1 MYSLVTLRNRHF
13 LEAARRVVATIPAG
27 HPVSLRYVASAAALE
42 PAPCYYCTFEY
53 ALRMLRVLRHGR
65 LHLRND
71 RRLALWKELD
81 ARATRLMERHG
92 YRLDFALANVLAA
105 GHASQFFISPDRAMD
120 ILRSAFNH
128 ETRQITI
135 L

>member
-13 LEAARRVVATIPAG
+13 LEAARRVVATVPAG

-81 ARATRLMERHG
+81 VRATRLMERHG

-120 ILRSAFNH
+120 ILRSAFNP

-135 L
+135 P